1 MNTTQKELKQFTDV
15 YHTTYGKGHIVSIQF
30 RFRDRLIMCYF
41 PKVKEHEWITEKE
54 LFMGTGDVTLT
65 PIDKMAVVDNVPD
78 SLQSAL
84 ESLFTMP
91 KR

>member
-1 MNTTQKELKQFTDV
+1 MNTTHKELKQFTDV
-15 YHTTYGKGHIVSIQF
+15 YHATYGKGHIVSIQF

-54 LFMGTGDVTLT
+54 LLIGMGDVTLT
-65 PIDKMAVVDNVPD
+65 PTDKIPVVDNVPD

-84 ESLFTMP
+84 ENLFTMP